1 MDQRICA
8 ASVRELYRIVAGKR
22 EAELDGEALDFPV
35 DLHSN
40 IHPWPWALGSE
51 WVNEWAQS

>member
-22 EAELDGEALDFPV
+22 EVELDGEALDFPV
-35 DLHSN
+35 GLHSN
-40 IHPWPWALGSE
+40 IHPWS
-51 WVNEWAQS
+51 